1 MRAVIQRVSRARV
14 TVSGEVVGEIGTGL
28 LVLLG
33 VEDGDTQDDVVWM
46 ANKVVGLRV
55 FEDSEGKMNL
65 DVGEVGGAVLA
76 VSQFTLLGDC
86 RKGRR
91 PSFVA
96 AARPDEA
103 NALYRSFVAEV
114 AGQGQG
120 QGLEVAEGRFQ
131 EHMEVELVNDG
142 PVTLQVDSRLTRN
155 GRHGR

>member
-1 MRAVIQRVSRARV
+1 V

-114 AGQGQG
+114 AGQG
-120 QGLEVAEGRFQ
+120 LEVAEGRFQ
-131 EHMEVELVNDG
+131 QHMEVELVNDG
-142 PVTLQVDSRLTRN
+142 PVTLQVDSRLIRR
-155 GRHGR
+155 GRDGR

>member
-1 MRAVIQRVSRARV
+1 MRAVIQRVSRASV
-14 TVSGEVVGEIGTGL
+14 TVSGEVVGEIGVGL

-33 VEDGDTQDDVVWM
+33 VEEGDTQDDVVWM

-55 FEDSEGKMNL
+55 FADAEGKMNL
-65 DVGEVGGAVLA
+65 DVGEVGGSILA

-96 AARPDEA
+96 AAGPEEA

-114 AGQGQG
+114 TG
-120 QGLEVAEGRFQ
+120 QGLEVQEGRFQ
-131 EHMEVELVNDG
+131 QQMDVELVNDG
-142 PVTLQVDSRLTRN
+142 PVTLQIDSRNR
-155 GRHGR
+155 R

>member
-1 MRAVIQRVSRARV
+1 MRAVIQRVSRASV

-33 VEDGDTQDDVVWM
+33 VEEGDTQDDVVWM

-55 FEDSEGKMNL
+55 FADTEGKMNL
-65 DVGEVGGAVLA
+65 DVGEVGGAILA

-96 AARPDEA
+96 AAGPEAA

-114 AGQGQG
+114 TG
-120 QGLEVAEGRFQ
+120 QGLEVQEGRFQ
-131 EHMEVELVNDG
+131 QQMDVELVNNG
-142 PVTLQVDSRLTRN
+142 PVTLQIDSRHRS
-155 GRHGR
+155 RHRR

>member
-1 MRAVIQRVSRARV
+1 MRAVIQRVSRASV

-33 VEDGDTQDDVVWM
+33 VEEGDTQDDVVWM

-55 FEDSEGKMNL
+55 FADSEGKMNL
-65 DVGEVGGAVLA
+65 DVGEAGGAILA

-96 AARPDEA
+96 AAGPEAA
-103 NALYRSFVAEV
+103 NALYRSLVAEV
-114 AGQGQG
+114 TG
-120 QGLEVAEGRFQ
+120 QGLEVQEGRFQ
-131 EHMEVELVNDG
+131 QQMDVELVNNG
-142 PVTLQVDSRLTRN
+142 PVTLQIDSRHRS
-155 GRHGR
+155 RHRR

>member
-1 MRAVIQRVSRARV
+1 MRAVIQRVSRASV
-14 TVSGEVVGEIGTGL
+14 TVSGEVVGEIGVGL

-33 VEDGDTQDDVVWM
+33 IEEGDTQDDVVWM

-55 FEDSEGKMNL
+55 FADAEGKMNL
-65 DVGEVGGAVLA
+65 DVGEVGGSILA

-96 AARPDEA
+96 AAGPEEA

-114 AGQGQG
+114 TG
-120 QGLEVAEGRFQ
+120 QGLEVQEGRFQ
-131 EHMEVELVNDG
+131 QQMDVELVNDG
-142 PVTLQVDSRLTRN
+142 PVTLQIDSRNR
-155 GRHGR
+155 R

>member
-1 MRAVIQRVSRARV
+1 MRAVIQRVSRASV

-33 VEDGDTQDDVVWM
+33 VEEGDTQDDVVWM

-55 FEDSEGKMNL
+55 FADSEGKMNL
-65 DVGEVGGAVLA
+65 DVGEAGGAILA

-96 AARPDEA
+96 AAGPEEA

-114 AGQGQG
+114 TG
-120 QGLEVAEGRFQ
+120 QGLEVQEGRFQ
-131 EHMEVELVNDG
+131 QQMDVELVNDG
-142 PVTLQVDSRLTRN
+142 PVTLQVDSRNR
-155 GRHGR
+155 R